1 MKPTEPR
8 SRRRGV
14 QNAQRDYQYDEA
26 GSRSASR
33 SYEYEETDPR
43 QAPLAYD
50 YEETDPRQAPLAY
63 EFEETDPRP
72 AAGALAYDYE
82 ETDPR
87 QAPLAYEFEDDPNA
101 AAIHGRGSQSR
112 RRAGSQ
118 DYASRA
124 DRQNQDH
131 TSRADRQN
139 QDHASRADRQ
149 NQAGR
154 AAHPGKKKKKK
165 KIESF
170 FFFYFLP
177 FVLLNVVIF
186 FLATAQPDFTLKID
200 DTPNDLSK
208 VSFSIENKG
217 RLNFSSLTVRLDDVP
232 VEFEKKDKN
241 LYTATVDRNGTLEV
255 IAGYFNGMTRTQY
268 EHISTIDDAPPTIT
282 GEELDGTLL
291 TVSFE
296 DAQSGINFDT
306 IYAIDAGGAR
316 VLPESVDEANFLCS
330 FRIQTNSLEVHVS
343 DLCANEAI
351 ALFENLLNYGNSGE
365 DRSGDYHRYGEGV

>member
-26 GSRSASR
+26 DSRSASS
-33 SYEYEETDPR
+33 SYEYEETDSR
-43 QAPLAYD
+43 QAPLSYD
-50 YEETDPRQAPLAY
+50 YEETDPRQAPLS
-63 EFEETDPRP
+63 
-72 AAGALAYDYE
+72 YDYE

-87 QAPLAYEFEDDPNA
+87 AAALAYEFEDDPDA
-101 AAIHGRGSQSR
+101 AAIHGRGAQSR
-112 RRAGSQ
+112 RRAG
-118 DYASRA
+118 
-124 DRQNQDH
+124 NQDH

-149 NQAGR
+149 GQDHASRPDRQNQTGR

-255 IAGYFNGMTRTQY
+255 VAGYFNGMSKTQY
-268 EHISTIDDAPPTIT
+268 EHISTIDDAPPTIN